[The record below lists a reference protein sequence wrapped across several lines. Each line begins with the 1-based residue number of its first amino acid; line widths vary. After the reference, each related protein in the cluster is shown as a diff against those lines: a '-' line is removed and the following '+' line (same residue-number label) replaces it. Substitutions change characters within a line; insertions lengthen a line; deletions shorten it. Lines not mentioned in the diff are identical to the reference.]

1 MLLGGLFVFG
11 IVVCL
16 GVVLFK
22 RIQQHTLDW
31 KYRRRRRPSSPRR
44 MAGISAH
51 QAFSN
56 PIYIQ
61 PVSPAPPKKRPR
73 EIPYNF

>member
-1 MLLGGLFVFG
+1 MLSGGLFVFG

-16 GVVLFK
+16 SVALFK

-31 KYRRRRRPSSPRR
+31 RYRRRRRPSPPRQ
-44 MAGISAH
+44 MARISAH

-56 PIYIQ
+56 PINIQ
-61 PVSPAPPKKRPR
+61 PINPSPPKKRPR